1 MVLPTPSKYP
11 DSESDVSVSSPAEHD
26 LLKDTSY
33 SHSTQKLNEIITR
46 LRECGTEQV
55 LSLPK
60 IAVVGNQSAGKS
72 SLLEAIS
79 QIKVPR
85 AAVTC
90 TRCPMEIILRR
101 GSGNASDWHCRISLR
116 REYNEAGEKIGV
128 PEIIPFAE
136 TSDKEKVTDLL
147 RGAQMAIL
155 NPSVDPK
162 AFHPGEPF
170 DSEKAVE
177 PQQFSKNVVTL
188 EISGATVDVTIIDLP
203 GIISNTE
210 KACYDSHRLRAI
222 NLLCRMKMKVSLVWW
237 TILSKN
243 M

>member
-11 DSESDVSVSSPAEHD
+11 DSESDESVSSPAEHD

-33 SHSTQKLNEIITR
+33 SRSTQKLNEIISR
-46 LRECGTEQV
+46 LRDCGTEQV

-85 AAVTC
+85 AAGTC
-90 TRCPMEIILRR
+90 TRCSMEIILHR
-101 GSGNASDWHCRISLR
+101 GSVNASEWHCHISLR
-116 REYNEAGEKIGV
+116 REYSEGGEKIGT

-136 TSDKEKVTDLL
+136 TGDKEQVPELL

-162 AFHPGEPF
+162 VFLPGGTF
-170 DSEKAVE
+170 DSAKAVG
-177 PQQFSKNVVTL
+177 QQFSKNVVIL

-210 KACYDSHRLRAI
+210 KVCAC
-222 NLLCRMKMKVSLVWW
+222 K
-237 TILSKN
+237 
-243 M
+243 